1 MTEIT
6 VNGMTCTSCATHVKD
21 ALEKIP
27 GVNAAVVSY
36 PESRA
41 QVMADTAVSHNQL
54 LAAIAA
60 LGYQGSIRVGD
71 FKDEPKIRDALEG
84 AGLHIAIIGSGGAAM
99 AAALKAVE
107 QGATVTLIERGTI
120 GGTCV
125 NIGCVPSKIMIRAAH
140 IAHLRRES
148 PFDGGIAATVP
159 AIDRSKLLAQQQA
172 RVDELRH
179 AKYEGILDGNPAI
192 TVLHGEARFKDDQ
205 SLVVR
210 LNEGGEREVTFD
222 RCLVATGASPAVP
235 PIPGLKESPYWTS
248 TEALVSDTI
257 PARLAVIGSSVV
269 ALELAQAFAR
279 LGSQVTILARSTLFF
294 REDPAIGEAVTA
306 AFRAEG
312 IEVLEH
318 TQASQ
323 VAHVNGE
330 FVLTTGH
337 GELRADKLLVATG
350 RAPNTRSLALDAA
363 GVTVNAQGAIV
374 IDQGMRTSNP
384 NIYAA
389 GDCTDQ
395 PQFVYV
401 AAAAGT
407 RAAIN
412 MTGGDAALNLTAMP
426 AVVFTDP
433 QVATVGYSE
442 AEAHHDG
449 IETDSRTLTL
459 DNVPRA
465 LANFDTRGFIK
476 LVIEEGSGRLIGVQ
490 AVAPEAGELI
500 QTAVLAI
507 RNRMTVQELADQLFP
522 YLTMVEG
529 LKLAAQTPLGEICRY
544 RVCRVMPSS
553 RHRSPT
559 LVSGCPIA
567 AIARRSLAAVIL
579 NGRPPFRP
587 RARADAKPAMVRS
600 AINSR
605 SNSANA
611 AKMPKTSLP
620 AAVVVSM
627 AAPWPVNTLRPM
639 PRAVRSCTVLM
650 RWRKSR
656 PSRSSFHT
664 TSVSPGRSAF
674 RQLTKPGRSSRLP
687 DAWSS

>member
-1 MTEIT
+1 MLVSAVEAAGYG
-6 VNGMTCTSCATHVKD
+6 VM
-21 ALEKIP
+21 LEKTTP
-27 GVNAAVVSY
+27 A
-36 PESRA
+36 
-41 QVMADTAVSHNQL
+41 NQEGL
-54 LAAIAA
+54 LDKA
-60 LGYQGSIRVGD
+60 LGWLGGGTKPG
-71 FKDEPKIRDALEG
+71 KDDTR
-84 AGLHIAIIGSGGAAM
+84 LHVAVIGSGGAAM

-107 QGATVTLIERGTI
+107 QGAHVTLIERGTL

-148 PFDGGIAATVP
+148 PFDGGMPPTPPTIL
-159 AIDRSKLLAQQQA
+159 RERLLAQQQA

-210 LNEGGEREVTFD
+210 LNEGGERVVAFD

-257 PARLAVIGSSVV
+257 PENLAVIGSSVV

-279 LGSQVTILARSTLFF
+279 LGSKVTILARSTLFF

-312 IEVLEH
+312 ITVLEH
-318 TQASQ
+318 TQASH
-323 VAHVNGE
+323 VAYENGE
-330 FVLTTGH
+330 FVLTTGQD
-337 GELRADKLLVATG
+337 LVRADKLLIATG

-363 GVTVNAQGAIV
+363 GVVVNAQGAIV
-374 IDQGMRTSNP
+374 IDKGMRTSSP

-412 MTGGDAALNLTAMP
+412 MTGGDTALDLTAMP

-449 IETDSRTLTL
+449 IETDTRTLTL

-476 LVIEEGSGRLIGVQ
+476 LVIEEGSRRLIGVQ

-500 QTAVLAI
+500 QTAALAI
-507 RNRMTVQELADQLFP
+507 HNRMTVQELADQLFP

-529 LKLAAQTPLGEICRY
+529 LKLAAQTFSKDVKQL
-544 RVCRVMPSS
+544 
-553 RHRSPT
+553 
-559 LVSGCPIA
+559 
-567 AIARRSLAAVIL
+567 
-579 NGRPPFRP
+579 
-587 RARADAKPAMVRS
+587 
-600 AINSR
+600 
-605 SNSANA
+605 
-611 AKMPKTSLP
+611 
-620 AAVVVSM
+620 
-627 AAPWPVNTLRPM
+627 
-639 PRAVRSCTVLM
+639 SCCA
-650 RWRKSR
+650 
-656 PSRSSFHT
+656 
-664 TSVSPGRSAF
+664 G
-674 RQLTKPGRSSRLP
+674 
-687 DAWSS
+687 